1 MITENDVNV
10 LIMNHSLMHR
20 PQAAAAI
27 NMALQT
33 DYVTDF
39 TCTTI
44 INVPKTH
51 ADVTQLQMTM
61 HSHTACS
68 IEMYTSLPRA
78 VTSC

>member
-27 NMALQT
+27 NTALQT
-33 DYVTDF
+33 GYVTDKTSF

-61 HSHTACS
+61 HTHTQPDPQKCTHIS
-68 IEMYTSLPRA
+68 T
-78 VTSC
+78 